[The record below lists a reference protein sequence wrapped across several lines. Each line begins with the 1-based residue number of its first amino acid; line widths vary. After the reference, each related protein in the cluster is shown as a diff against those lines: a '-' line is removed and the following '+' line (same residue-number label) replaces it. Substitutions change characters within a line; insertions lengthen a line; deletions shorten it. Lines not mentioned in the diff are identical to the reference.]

1 MPHLNFSRTVPFA
14 PGQMLDLVSDLN
26 AYPDFVP
33 NCSSMHLERDAGWGK
48 GGQYGCDARMHV
60 RFGPISRSYTSR
72 VKVDRDRGIISARAL
87 DGPFSHLDSQWTFS
101 PCEKGEGTRIAF
113 EIDFAFSNPLVAAVA
128 EPAFSSMQEQ
138 ILNAFVAEA
147 QRRYS

>member
-1 MPHLNFSRTVPFA
+1 MPHLKFSRTAPFA
-14 PGQMLDLVSDLN
+14 PDQMLDLVSDLR

-48 GGQYGCDARMHV
+48 GEKYGCDARMHV
-60 RFGPISRSYTSR
+60 RFGPISRSYTSQVR
-72 VKVDRDRGIISARAL
+72 VDRNKGTITARAL
-87 DGPFSHLDSQWTFS
+87 DGPFSHLDSQWTFL
-101 PCEKGEGTRIAF
+101 PDETGKGTHVTF